1 MLLTKPGWAEEQPTR
16 RRLVQPYL
24 PWRCVG
30 VSSESPCFLVEC
42 RHDQRDEQDL
52 LNSLLVPSPE
62 HLLEVVGQLCG
73 GGYRV
78 YRLHMSGGGDE
89 VSRLELIHTI
99 RSYRVNGVTWFCHIG
114 VNGVAQPCLP
124 WQPRPD
130 ASAEWSTE
138 WTCEP
143 VFDASVVY
151 DNRPMNSSASP
162 GS

>member
-1 MLLTKPGWAEEQPTR
+1 MLLTKPGWAEELLTR

-30 VSSESPCFLVEC
+30 VSAESPCFLVEC

-52 LNSLLVPSPE
+52 LKSFLVSSPE
-62 HLLEVVGQLCG
+62 HLLEVLDQFCG
-73 GGYRV
+73 GTYRV
-78 YRLHMSGGGDE
+78 YRLHMSGGDDE
-89 VSRLELIHTI
+89 ICRLELVHTI
-99 RSYRVNGVTWFCHIG
+99 RSYRVSGVTWFCHIG
-114 VNGVAQPCLP
+114 VDGVTQPCLP

-143 VFDASVVY
+143 VLDAAAVY
-151 DNRPMNSSASP
+151 DNRPMCTPASP
-162 GS
+162 EA